1 MHEYSI
7 VSSLLGRVE
16 ETLQSYK
23 VTSVRRLHLRIG
35 ELSGVEPE
43 LLRTAYDMCR
53 VGTPCEQADL
63 EVHQVAARWV
73 CRACNAE
80 PARGDRL
87 ACPSCGGRVT
97 LAEGDEIVLDRIEL
111 EVEDV

>member
-7 VSSLLGRVE
+7 VSSLLARVDE
-16 ETLQSYK
+16 SLQSYK

-53 VGTPCEQADL
+53 LGTSCEQADL
-63 EVHQVAARWV
+63 EVHEIAARWM

-80 PARGDRL
+80 PPKGGRL

-97 LAEGDEIVLDRIEL
+97 LAAGDEIVLDRIEL
-111 EVEDV
+111 EVDDV

>member
-1 MHEYSI
+1 LHEYSI
-7 VSSLLGRVE
+7 VASLLGRVE

-35 ELSGVEPE
+35 ELSGIEPE

-63 EVHQVAARWV
+63 EVHAVAARWV
-73 CRACNAE
+73 CRNCNAE
-80 PARGDRL
+80 PARGGRL
-87 ACPSCGGRVT
+87 ACPSCGGRVA

-111 EVEDV
+111 EVDDV